1 MVCKKQA
8 GKARLMTAA
17 SILTLALV
25 AVPFEPSLE
34 GIAVDDKAAH
44 AKGKGSGR
52 GGGNSGQGGDDT
64 VSDAGSDTG
73 PGKGHGKAGAPGQNK
88 HDVSGIGVAGD
99 IGEEGVVGNHGAT
112 VAMMGSLNSWTHASA
127 NARLHANSNSQVG
140 LAATYEDAILDGDIG
155 TAVESLLAAA
165 NKPVDDEIQ
174 AQAVVQSINAA
185 LGITVEGAIEEMEVV
200 EEPVV
205 VEDPVVVEETVVAEV
220 PEDPVITEETEVAD
234 TETTET
240 TEPVQ
245 SRSISQA
252 IEDAV
257 VAGFLARDP
266 GLGETEGDG
275 TTDEPETTADAS
287 GTDDGTE
294 DGTEGGTDGET
305 VTIPS
310 S

>member
-1 MVCKKQA
+1 MRVNEGWVLRCAQSRRSH
-8 GKARLMTAA
+8 ARTCARVAALRRDRGAVNVRRHRVHACRVRERSTA
-17 SILTLALV
+17 
-25 AVPFEPSLE
+25 
-34 GIAVDDKAAH
+34 
-44 AKGKGSGR
+44 
-52 GGGNSGQGGDDT
+52 
-64 VSDAGSDTG
+64 
-73 PGKGHGKAGAPGQNK
+73 
-88 HDVSGIGVAGD
+88 
-99 IGEEGVVGNHGAT
+99 
-112 VAMMGSLNSWTHASA
+112 
-127 NARLHANSNSQVG
+127 
-140 LAATYEDAILDGDIG
+140 
-155 TAVESLLAAA
+155 AVESLLAAA

-205 VEDPVVVEETVVAEV
+205 AEV
-220 PEDPVITEETEVAD
+220 TEDPVITEETEVVD

-240 TEPVQ
+240 TEPVE

-294 DGTEGGTDGET
+294 GGTDDGTDGGT